1 MSESRLSRYA
11 LATIGPVG
19 SAGAQFAL
27 SLVMLQRLDLGAFG
41 AFSLLLVACQFSWGI
56 WSALFCA
63 PLPVLLA
70 QAPADDRHGIRLTL
84 LSTSLACAT
93 VVGLGLGTVA
103 LASGADLSAAA
114 LVGAYAAIALVRW
127 FARADAY
134 ARGDQLH
141 VVRSDLAYSLTLLAL
156 VAAMFLSGH
165 GSLALAF
172 ASLLLASVLGLL
184 PLGAAFLGDQF
195 LAFRIARL
203 PHYGRVLRDY
213 SRWSVIGVITTEATA
228 NAHVYL
234 VTLVSGPAAL
244 AALAAPQL
252 LTRPINVTINAL
264 TDFER
269 PHMARQIG
277 AGDWAGATSSARFF
291 RLALIAGWLLTGVA
305 VLVLL
310 REAPRLLF
318 PPQYALPDL
327 EFATAM
333 WITIAAVR
341 VLWTPDSVLLQGAG
355 AFRPLALASVASS
368 IVSVA
373 GVLALLLVGG
383 PLWSLAGLLIGEIVY
398 GVSVVWLARR
408 ESARR

>member
-1 MSESRLSRYA
+1 MSESKLSRYA

-70 QAPADDRHGIRLTL
+70 QAAEPQRRGIRLTL
-84 LSTSLACAT
+84 LSTSLA
-93 VVGLGLGTVA
+93 
-103 LASGADLSAAA
+103 SAA
-114 LVGAYAAIALVRW
+114 LVGLALGAVAWISSGRPVVAFVVAAYATVALVRW

-134 ARGDQLH
+134 VRGDQPH
-141 VVRSDLAYSLTLLAL
+141 VVRSDLAYSATLLAL
-156 VAAMFLSGH
+156 VAAMFLTGH
-165 GSLALAF
+165 GSLTLAF
-172 ASLLLASVLGLL
+172 GSLLLASAIGLL
-184 PLGAAFLGDQF
+184 PLGAAFLADQF
-195 LAFRIARL
+195 LNFRLAHL

-234 VTLVSGPAAL
+234 VTLLSGPAAL

-269 PHMARQIG
+269 PQMARQIG
-277 AGDWAGATSSARFF
+277 SGDWAGARSSARFF
-291 RLALIAGWLLTGVA
+291 RLALIGGWLLTGVA
-305 VLVLL
+305 ILVLM

-318 PPQYALPDL
+318 PPQYAMADL

-333 WITIAAVR
+333 WIAIAALR

-355 AFRPLALASVASS
+355 AFRPLALASVVSS
-368 IVSVA
+368 VVSVT
-373 GVLALLLVGG
+373 GVLGLLLLGG
-383 PLWSLAGLLIGEIVY
+383 PLWSLGGLLIGEIVY
-398 GVSVVWLARR
+398 GAAVLWLARR